1 MLRECDVQSI
11 HQSENCQTKK
21 QHGASGM
28 ELAAVC
34 GLYCGA
40 CSWFIAT
47 TEEPE
52 RLKRLAEELQFSE
65 EESRCYGCRSGKRL
79 PYCEKCKM
87 SACAAERRIDFCGEC
102 EEYPCNELQQFQSV
116 MPHRIE
122 LWTNLEQIKSV
133 GYQQW
138 LKEIREHYTCPRCQS
153 INSTY
158 DPKCRKCGQE
168 PSSNY
173 VAKHKQAI
181 EQYLKN
187 KHSIKKIN
195 KPDRNKAHS

>member
-1 MLRECDVQSI
+1 MTSQNVDGHTE
-11 HQSENCQTKK
+11 KPP
-21 QHGASGM
+21 GASSL

-52 RLKRLAEELQFSE
+52 RLRRLAREMHFSE
-65 EESRCYGCRSGKRL
+65 EKSRCYGCRSGKRL
-79 PYCEKCKM
+79 PYCEQCKI
-87 SACAAERRIDFCGEC
+87 SACATERRINFCSEC
-102 EEYPCNELQQFQSV
+102 EEYPCNELKQFQSA

-122 LWTNLEQIKSV
+122 LWSNLERIKSV
-133 GYQQW
+133 GHRQW
-138 LKEIREHYTCPRCQS
+138 LKEISEHYSCQRCQS

-168 PSSNY
+168 PSCGY
-173 VAKHKQAI
+173 VAEHKEAI
-181 EQYLKN
+181 KQYLKN
-187 KHSIKKIN
+187 RNSIN
-195 KPDRNKAHS
+195 SQ